1 MKGEDDSIN
10 LSKERIGKTFVNK
23 FGNIATCIEYNTN
36 NDITIQFSNAECTQH
51 TCWKKFS
58 QGKFKSP
65 FDPIKDGGIVGMM
78 NVTKDK
84 ETKAAYET
92 WRSMLKRCHSKLT
105 HNNRPTYE
113 KVECCDEWNYFPN
126 FLKWLQSQE
135 NYSKWINSSSI
146 WHLDKDILSSKDNKI
161 YSPMT
166 CVLVPSVVNELFVSC
181 KASRG
186 QCPIGVYY
194 EKNSGKFKA
203 KCRNP
208 ILNKTVNLGR
218 YLNVEEAFQAYKH
231 YKEDLI
237 KQIAEQEYANENI
250 TQRCYEA
257 LLKYKV
263 EITD

>member
-146 WHLDKDILSSKDNKI
+146 WHLDKDILSESLKRQDIDEQKFETNYERIINRYAKKLLTAMVIDELGIDITKI
-161 YSPMT
+161 
-166 CVLVPSVVNELFVSC
+166 
-181 KASRG
+181 
-186 QCPIGVYY
+186 I
-194 EKNSGKFKA
+194 
-203 KCRNP
+203 
-208 ILNKTVNLGR
+208 ILWSYT
-218 YLNVEEAFQAYKH
+218 
-231 YKEDLI
+231 
-237 KQIAEQEYANENI
+237 
-250 TQRCYEA
+250 
-257 LLKYKV
+257 
-263 EITD
+263 